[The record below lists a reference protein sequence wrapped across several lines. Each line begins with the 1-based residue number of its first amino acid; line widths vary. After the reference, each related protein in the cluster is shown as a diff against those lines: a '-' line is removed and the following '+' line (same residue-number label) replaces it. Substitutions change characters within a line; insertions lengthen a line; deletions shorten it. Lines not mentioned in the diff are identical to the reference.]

1 MKHRRTGARAAK
13 KPVTVVTGFLGS
25 GKTTLLSRV
34 LSAPS
39 LANTA
44 VLVNEFGKV
53 GLDHHL
59 LRRAEEKTVLLE
71 SGCVCCTTRE
81 DLVDALLELLD
92 EEARGAIP
100 ALDRVVVETTGLADP
115 APILFSVFAHP
126 VLQHHYYVDR
136 VICTVDALNAKMH
149 LDRNPEST
157 KQVAAADVV
166 VLTKT
171 DVAKAGVTNV
181 LRSRLGDINP
191 SARIVDAPFGEVDP
205 ACLLR
210 PTADWST
217 LASRNAANV
226 PRLPPE
232 TPGPGDGDARHTSR
246 THSTSLTFEGPVDW
260 GAFGVWFSMLL
271 YARGEDVLR
280 VKGLL
285 DVGEAGPVLL
295 NGVQHVIHPPD
306 HLEEWPDEDRC
317 SRVVCITRD
326 IRSEELLASL
336 RAFRCIVGAVPRLLE
351 ANTPV

>member
-1 MKHRRTGARAAK
+1 MRYRLTGAKAAK

-71 SGCVCCTTRE
+71 NGCVCCTTRE
-81 DLVDALLELLD
+81 DLVDALLELLE
-92 EEARGAIP
+92 EEARGVIP

-115 APILFSVFAHP
+115 APILFTVFAHP

-136 VICTVDALNAKMH
+136 VICTVDALNAETY

-171 DVAKAGVTNV
+171 DMAKAVVTNV
-181 LRSRLGDINP
+181 LRSRLGGTNP
-191 SARIVDAPFGEVDP
+191 SASIVEASFGEVDP
-205 ACLLR
+205 IDLFL
-210 PTADWST
+210 TADWSRRPCSHS
-217 LASRNAANV
+217 LQRLCPPCFAA
-226 PRLPPE
+226 P
-232 TPGPGDGDARHTSR
+232 
-246 THSTSLTFEGPVDW
+246 
-260 GAFGVWFSMLL
+260 LL
-271 YARGEDVLR
+271 REPCDLHG
-280 VKGLL
+280 
-285 DVGEAGPVLL
+285 
-295 NGVQHVIHPPD
+295 
-306 HLEEWPDEDRC
+306 
-317 SRVVCITRD
+317 
-326 IRSEELLASL
+326 
-336 RAFRCIVGAVPRLLE
+336 
-351 ANTPV
+351 